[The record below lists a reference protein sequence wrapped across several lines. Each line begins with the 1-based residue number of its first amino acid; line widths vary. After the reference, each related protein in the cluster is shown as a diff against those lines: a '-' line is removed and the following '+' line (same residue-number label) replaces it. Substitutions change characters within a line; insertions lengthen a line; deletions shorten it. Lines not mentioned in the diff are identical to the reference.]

1 RPRPR
6 APWVEQR
13 VPRRDLPRAR
23 AEIQRRIPAGEH
35 AQREALRT
43 AGRSAVRHL
52 QLALEA
58 AVPGAA
64 PADHPHDLA
73 HRQHQALRDG
83 QGGPDDVRAEL
94 RGAGRRQGGLRGE
107 QGRLAAAGVR
117 RVPPRARVAQA
128 PAEAVSPHG
137 RHLEP
142 HEALSGVPD
151 LGLAGV
157 RGVLPAGRHGA
168 EVGRASAGDERP
180 RESEP
185 RLFAGRLHRAH
196 GLAPGLRGARD
207 PAAAGGQ
214 RRDARAE
221 RQGVVRGLAEGHQ
234 AGTERGREGCPR
246 QAHTGDGTQV
256 PRGTRDRRGGVVRTH
271 PRPSPPA
278 GRAQCCRPPASRRP
292 CCTRAASAL
301 LFVGVVA
308 VAAVVVAVPS
318 HPRARR
324 GTSSGRLGRAAGGR
338 KDRCFLLR
346 LLLLSA

>member
-23 AEIQRRIPAGEH
+23 AE
-35 AQREALRT
+35 
-43 AGRSAVRHL
+43 VRHL

-301 LFVGVVA
+301 RRRRPRRRRRGRRRLIFVGVVA